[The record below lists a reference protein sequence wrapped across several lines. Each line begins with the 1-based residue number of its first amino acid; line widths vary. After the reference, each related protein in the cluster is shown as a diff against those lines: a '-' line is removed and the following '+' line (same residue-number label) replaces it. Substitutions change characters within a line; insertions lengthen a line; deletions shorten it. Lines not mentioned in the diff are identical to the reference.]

1 MAPIIVLVPDLVE
14 EVDLGLGEEER
25 GGEGVDGG
33 VAPALRAGISCL
45 SIDDTSRRR
54 KRRGFVNHT
63 SRQSLIIREE
73 RKMRVERLRAEI
85 HRRII
90 NEEDCE
96 E

>member
-1 MAPIIVLVPDLVE
+1 MM
-14 EVDLGLGEEER
+14 
-25 GGEGVDGG
+25 
-33 VAPALRAGISCL
+33 
-45 SIDDTSRRR
+45 
-54 KRRGFVNHT
+54 
-63 SRQSLIIREE
+63 REE